1 MISIVDDEGVNVFQE
16 HAMAHMEEM
25 GISGWRLEI
34 LETDP
39 KGARI
44 CID

>member
-1 MISIVDDEGVNVFQE
+1 MEKGFLPICRRD
-16 HAMAHMEEM
+16 MEEM